1 MKTRELISILE
12 RNGYQLIRANKH
24 YLFNRGSVSVTVPRH
39 KEIGIYFAKKILKQA
54 GINN

>member
-12 RNGYQLIRANKH
+12 RNGFRLIRANKH
-24 YLFNRGSVSVTVPRH
+24 YLFNKESISVTVPRH
-39 KEIGIYFAKKILKQA
+39 KEIGIYFARKILKQA